1 MLFLGFFNVYSLR
14 VNLSVAIVAMTN
26 GVHNDNGSPPEFN
39 WNSKEQGLI
48 LSSFFYGYVLT
59 QFLGGILADKLGG
72 RRLFGG
78 GIFCTAVLT
87 LATPFAAQLGL
98 GVFVAVR
105 IIEGIC
111 EGVTY
116 PSLHAIWANWAPPLE
131 RSRLNAFAFAGSYI
145 GTVTMMP
152 ICGFLSEEFG
162 WRSVFYVTGGIGC
175 LWYLLWM
182 VVVKESPSVDPHI
195 SKAEK
200 KYIMNS
206 LGHSGETTKSK
217 PAVPWRSIFTSSA
230 VWAIAAA
237 NFSENWGF
245 YTLLTQ
251 LPTFLK
257 DTLDLKLDSSGF
269 ISGLPYLVMALMLIP
284 SGYLADWT
292 QKRGY
297 LTTTQVRRYFNCGG
311 FIAQTSFM
319 MLAAYLA
326 HPVCS
331 IISLVTA
338 VGLGAFSISGYA
350 VNHLDIAPQ
359 YAGILMGI
367 SNTFGTVPGIV
378 SPLITGFIVQSGV
391 SDLEFSC
398 SCVNF

>member
-1 MLFLGFFNVYSLR
+1 MLFLGFFNVFSLR
-14 VNLSVAIVAMTN
+14 VNLSVAIVAMTH
-26 GVHNDNGSPPEFN
+26 GVHTTEGAIPEFD
-39 WNSKEQGLI
+39 WNSKEQGI
-48 LSSFFYGYVLT
+48 VLSSFFYGYILT
-59 QFLGGILADKLGG
+59 QVIGGILADKFGG

-78 GIFCTAVLT
+78 GIFCTAIMT
-87 LATPFAAQLGL
+87 LVSPFAARSGL

-105 IIEGIC
+105 VLEGIC

-116 PSLHAIWANWAPPLE
+116 PSLHAIWAKWAPPLE
-131 RSRLNAFAFAGSYI
+131 RSRLNSFAFAGSYI
-145 GTVTMMP
+145 GTVTMLP
-152 ICGFLSEEFG
+152 ICGYIAEQFG
-162 WRSVFYVTGGIGC
+162 WQYVFYVTGCIGC
-175 LWYLLWM
+175 LWFLLWLA
-182 VVVKESPSVDPHI
+182 VVKESPDVDPHI
-195 SKAEK
+195 TEEEK
-200 KYIMNS
+200 KYIMES
-206 LGHSGETTKSK
+206 LGHTSDSK
-217 PAVPWRSIFTSSA
+217 PKDPIPWRSIFTSSA

-257 DTLDLKLDSSGF
+257 DTLDLKLEGNGL
-269 ISGLPYLVMALMLIP
+269 ISGLPYLTMAIMLIP
-284 SGYLADWT
+284 SGYLADWS

-311 FIAQTSFM
+311 FLAQTAFM

-326 HPVCS
+326 HPIYS

-367 SNTFGTVPGIV
+367 SNTFGTMPGII

-391 SDLEFSC
+391 G
-398 SCVNF
+398 